1 MLRNLSFFSKLFD
14 TLVLRVLT
22 KNNKPTR
29 EDTILIISAPKIIC
43 ENFAKYQG
51 FNPVLVL
58 VIIIKVVHFTEVF

>member
-29 EDTILIISAPKIIC
+29 EDTTLIISAPKIIW

-58 VIIIKVVHFTEVF
+58 VIITMVVHFTEVF